1 MQAMLLAFVG
11 DIDNDIY
18 QSQRAIEII
27 TLVKELTGLYQGVT
41 EESNM
46 GEGDADQAE
55 IQLIEN
61 KNALHLIEIIK
72 NTDQGFSARSFHSVI
87 EII

>member
-27 TLVKELTGLYQGVT
+27 TLVKELTGLYQGIT
-41 EESNM
+41 KES
-46 GEGDADQAE
+46 
-55 IQLIEN
+55 I
-61 KNALHLIEIIK
+61 
-72 NTDQGFSARSFHSVI
+72 
-87 EII
+87 